1 MKKEDVLK
9 QYTTPTGAPAFVP
22 GPHRFT
28 SREYLNITYRTDRE
42 ALQKQVPEPLEI
54 DEPLVRFEVM
64 NMPDTTGYGSYVE
77 CGQAAV
83 VRHKEEVGEYIIG
96 MYLDNLPAIAAG
108 RELSAFPKKLGS
120 AKLFV
125 DSDTLVGT
133 LDYGTLSVA
142 RATMGYKHKP
152 MDLEKARQEIC
163 VPTFMLKILPSYEKR
178 PRICELVRTEITNIS
193 VKGAWRAPAR
203 LPHVETIVRDYIR
216 NNRST
221 LKALGLPTDDLEKK
235 LSFEANLE
243 RSVTGADLVQENGPE
258 RIEFKQDLWAH
269 IGKVVGEHALM
280 LSSSSA
286 KTATEQSLKMPRPD
300 RLLVGHPFNPPH
312 LIPLVEVVPGE
323 KTSPEAVDDA
333 VAFYAALGKVPR
345 VVRKEMPG
353 FVANR
358 LQRAIFREC
367 CYLVIQGVVKVDELD
382 DIVTS
387 SIGLR
392 WAADGQFRSFHLGGG
407 AGGFKSFFNQFGPGL
422 NEAWKNMAPV
432 NLDEAAQDKIVAQ
445 AEASFAA
452 QPPEQL
458 ESERDAKQLAI
469 IRALKAVKASQ

>member
-1 MKKEDVLK
+1 
-9 QYTTPTGAPAFVP
+9 
-22 GPHRFT
+22 
-28 SREYLNITYRTDRE
+28 
-42 ALQKQVPEPLEI
+42 
-54 DEPLVRFEVM
+54 
-64 NMPDTTGYGSYVE
+64 
-77 CGQAAV
+77 
-83 VRHKEEVGEYIIG
+83 

-108 RELSAFPKKLGS
+108 RELSALPKKLGS

-133 LDYGTLSVA
+133 LDYGTPSGA
-142 RATMGYKHKP
+142 RARG
-152 MDLEKARQEIC
+152 
-163 VPTFMLKILPSYEKR
+163 V
-178 PRICELVRTEITNIS
+178 
-193 VKGAWRAPAR
+193 GAVWPAR
-203 LPHVETIVRDYIR
+203 FLAPGLAVAVNDPRPDVETIVRDYIR
-216 NNRST
+216 NNLST

-258 RIEFKQDLWAH
+258 RIEFKQDLWAY

-286 KTATEQSLKMPRPD
+286 KIGPEQSLKMPRPE

-333 VAFYAALGKVPR
+333 VAFYAALGQVPR

-392 WAADGQFRSFHLGGG
+392 WAADGPFRSFHFGGG
-407 AGGFKSFFNQFGPGL
+407 AGGFKWFFNTFGPGL

-432 NLDEAAQDKIVAQ
+432 NLDEAAQDKIIAQ

-458 ESERDAKQLAI
+458 EGERDAKQLAI
-469 IRALKAVKASQ
+469 IRALKAVKG

>member
-1 MKKEDVLK
+1 MAAAQQDILN
-9 QYTTPTGAPAFVP
+9 QYSKVTVIGAGVIGASW
-22 GPHRFT
+22 T
-28 SREYLNITYRTDRE
+28 
-42 ALQKQVPEPLEI
+42 ALFLARG
-54 DEPLVRFEVM
+54 L
-64 NMPDTTGYGSYVE
+64 
-77 CGQAAV
+77 AV
-83 VRHKEEVGEYIIG
+83 VVN
-96 MYLDNLPAIAAG
+96 DP
-108 RELSAFPKKLGS
+108 
-120 AKLFV
+120 
-125 DSDTLVGT
+125 
-133 LDYGTLSVA
+133 
-142 RATMGYKHKP
+142 
-152 MDLEKARQEIC
+152 
-163 VPTFMLKILPSYEKR
+163 R
-178 PRICELVRTEITNIS
+178 PD
-193 VKGAWRAPAR
+193 
-203 LPHVETIVRDYIR
+203 VETIVRNYIR
-216 NNRST
+216 NNLST
-221 LKALGLPTDDLEKK
+221 LKELGLPTDNLEKK
-235 LSFEANLE
+235 LNFEADLE

-258 RIEFKQDLWAH
+258 RIEFKQDLWAR

-286 KTATEQSLKMPRPD
+286 KTATEQSLKMSRPE

-392 WAADGQFRSFHLGGG
+392 WAADGPFRSFHLGGG
-407 AGGFKSFFNQFGPGL
+407 PGGFKSFFKQFGPGL

-432 NLDEAAQDKIVAQ
+432 NLDEAAQDKIIAQ

-452 QPPEQL
+452 TPAEQL
-458 ESERDAKQLAI
+458 EAKRDAKQLAI
-469 IRALKAVKASQ
+469 IRALKAVER